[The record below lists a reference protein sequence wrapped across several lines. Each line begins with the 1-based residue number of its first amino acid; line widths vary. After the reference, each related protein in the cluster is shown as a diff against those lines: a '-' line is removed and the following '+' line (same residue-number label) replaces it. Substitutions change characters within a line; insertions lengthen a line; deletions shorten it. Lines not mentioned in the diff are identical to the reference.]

1 MKLPPILDLNA
12 AKALRDEFTESRG
25 DPLKIDASE
34 VSKLG
39 GLCLQ
44 VLLAA
49 QAAWKA
55 DGVEFELERPSSAF
69 TEAARLAGASELAP
83 EVGGA

>member
-1 MKLPPILDLNA
+1 MKLPPVLDLNA
-12 AKALRDEFTESRG
+12 AKALRDEFLERRG
-25 DPLKIDASE
+25 DPVKIDASE

-49 QAAWKA
+49 QVMWKA
-55 DGVEFELERPSSAF
+55 DGAEFDIENPSGAF

-83 EVGGA
+83 GVAGA